1 MQGYFWIMDG
11 RVFQKLFKISLIT
24 SLLFGLAGA
33 TPGFALHEFEM
44 ERVFSFF
51 LHMTAFSFYLWLV
64 NLLLLKFLEGN
75 KKRSDTVRYVL
86 SILVCIITSYL
97 VNLYLIPH
105 GPGRRLAFTD
115 DAAPLRGIIND
126 SLMVKTFA
134 GPRPP
139 FNSKMIIFPVL
150 QSLSID
156 IIIIVLIE
164 LVRLKETKLKTD
176 SENELLKLAN
186 LEAKNSQLKQQL
198 HPHFLFN
205 SLSTLRSLINRSPHK
220 AEEYLER
227 LSELLR
233 FSTDN
238 SHQSLVS
245 LKEEVEMCTNYLLMQ
260 QTRFGKAIC
269 FNIDIPASVQ
279 QVATVPVFALQ
290 QLAENAVK
298 HNVLTNEQPLNI
310 RISAD
315 KKGEWVI
322 IKNNLQPKQTF
333 EYSSGVGLANLS
345 ARYSLTGAEDIR
357 IKKEQGEFSVAIKIL
372 YNAGNNN

>member
-1 MQGYFWIMDG
+1 MQNG

-33 TPGFALHEFEM
+33 TPGFAMHEFEM
-44 ERVFSFF
+44 ERVFHFF

-64 NLLLLKFLEGN
+64 NLLLLKFLDHD
-75 KKRSDTVRYVL
+75 KTRSDTLRYAL
-86 SILVCIITSYL
+86 SILVCILTSYL

-105 GPGRRLAFTD
+105 EPGRRVAFID

-126 SLMVKTFA
+126 SLLVKSFA

-139 FNSKMIIFPVL
+139 FNSKMIIFPLL

-164 LVRLKETKLKTD
+164 LVRLKETKLKVD

-186 LEAKNSQLKQQL
+186 LEARNNQLRQQL

-205 SLSTLRSLINRSPHK
+205 SLSTLRSLITRSPQK
-220 AEEYLER
+220 AEAYLER

-238 SHQSLVS
+238 SHQSLIS
-245 LKEEVEMCTNYLLMQ
+245 LLEEVELCNNYLVMQ
-260 QTRFGKAIC
+260 RTRFGDAIY
-269 FNIDIPASVQ
+269 FSIDIPAQVQ
-279 QVATVPVFALQ
+279 QFGKVPVFALQ

-298 HNVLTNEQPLNI
+298 HNILTKEQPLFI
-310 RISAD
+310 KISVD
-315 KKGEWVI
+315 EKGEWAV
-322 IKNNLQPKQTF
+322 IKNNLQPKPTL
-333 EYSSGVGLANLS
+333 EYSSGVGLTNLS
-345 ARYSLTGAEDIR
+345 ERYKLTGAEDII
-357 IKKEQGEFSVAIKIL
+357 IKKTHGEFSVAIKIL